1 MPKWIRQRLIMPSSL
16 RRILAIP
23 ELGTLLPL
31 LAITIFFYALNP
43 VILSSSN
50 VGALLRGMS
59 YVGVIAIGMTFLMI
73 SGEIDLSVGS
83 VAGLCAV
90 VSAWLMKSAGWSV
103 FPAVIAGL
111 LTGGLAGL
119 INGLVTVRANV
130 PAFIAT
136 LGMMYIARGFNYLV
150 CAGYPIYPLPESV
163 RNFGAADTLGTSWSF
178 VIFIVL
184 IAIFDFILRWSVPG
198 RTVYATGGNKE
209 VARLAG
215 INIDLVK
222 ILCFVL
228 TGTMA
233 ALGGMQLMFRINVG
247 QPEIGVSWELEVVS
261 AVVIGGVSLFGGVG
275 TIIGTLWGLAIMQ
288 VIRSGLV
295 ITGVNTHWQT
305 VAIGLIMIVA
315 VLLDLLRRRAKLA

>member
-1 MPKWIRQRLIMPSSL
+1 
-16 RRILAIP
+16 
-23 ELGTLLPL
+23 
-31 LAITIFFYALNP
+31 
-43 VILSSSN
+43 
-50 VGALLRGMS
+50 LLRGMS

-215 INIDLVK
+215 INTDLVK

-247 QPEIGVSWELEVVS
+247 QPEIGVSWELEVIS

>member
-1 MPKWIRQRLIMPSSL
+1 
-16 RRILAIP
+16 
-23 ELGTLLPL
+23 
-31 LAITIFFYALNP
+31 
-43 VILSSSN
+43 
-50 VGALLRGMS
+50 
-59 YVGVIAIGMTFLMI
+59 MTFLMI

-215 INIDLVK
+215 INTDLVK

-247 QPEIGVSWELEVVS
+247 QPEIGVSWELEVIS

>member
-31 LAITIFFYALNP
+31 LAFTIFFYALNP

-215 INIDLVK
+215 INTDLVK

>member
-1 MPKWIRQRLIMPSSL
+1 MPSSL

-31 LAITIFFYALNP
+31 LAFTIFFYALNP

-215 INIDLVK
+215 INTDLVK

-247 QPEIGVSWELEVVS
+247 QPEIGVSWELEVIS

>member
-1 MPKWIRQRLIMPSSL
+1 MPSSL

-31 LAITIFFYALNP
+31 LAFTIFFYALNP

-198 RTVYATGGNKE
+198 RTVYATGGNTE

-215 INIDLVK
+215 INTDLVK

>member
-1 MPKWIRQRLIMPSSL
+1 MPSSL

-31 LAITIFFYALNP
+31 LAFTIFFYALNP

-163 RNFGAADTLGTSWSF
+163 RNFGAADILGTSWSF

-215 INIDLVK
+215 INTDLVK

-288 VIRSGLV
+288 VMRSGLV

>member
-1 MPKWIRQRLIMPSSL
+1 MPSSL

-31 LAITIFFYALNP
+31 LAFTIFFYALNP

-215 INIDLVK
+215 INTDLVK

>member
-31 LAITIFFYALNP
+31 LAFTIFFYALNP

-59 YVGVIAIGMTFLMI
+59 YVGVITIGMTFLMI

-150 CAGYPIYPLPESV
+150 CAGYPIYPLPQSV

-215 INIDLVK
+215 INTDLVK

-247 QPEIGVSWELEVVS
+247 QPEIGVSWELEVIS

>member
-31 LAITIFFYALNP
+31 LAFTIFFYALNP

-215 INIDLVK
+215 INTDLVK

-247 QPEIGVSWELEVVS
+247 QPEIGVSWELEVIS